1 MTHPVNIRGTTL
13 SIYGESLP
21 LATDQYQLTMGQAYW
36 QQGMAQHEAVF
47 TYAFRDN
54 PFAGGYAVCAG
65 LAYVAYFVQYLKDYG
80 FSDDH
85 VRFLA
90 SLTGHDGKPLFCQEY
105 LAFLRRMPAELHV
118 DGIAEG
124 TAVFA
129 HEPIV
134 RVHGPIIP
142 CQIVESFI
150 LTEMNFQTLIA
161 TKAARICH
169 ATQGEPVSEQGLRR
183 AHGLDG
189 ALTVSR
195 AAYIGGCAS
204 TSNVLAGYLLGIPT
218 SGTMAHSFV
227 MAFASEVE
235 AFRAYA
241 EAMPNNCVFLVDTYN
256 TLNGVK
262 QAAEVGKWLAARGQ
276 KLLGIRLDSGDL
288 AWLSQEARRLL
299 DAQGLTEVKIFA
311 ANDLDEQIIADL
323 KSQGAVIAAWGVG
336 TKLATGGT
344 QAALGGVYKLGGIR
358 PPGKPWR
365 RTVKLSEQRIKTSVP
380 GYLQVRRFRG
390 ANGHLLADAVYDEE
404 LGITDGCTI
413 VAPLDPDRQYT
424 IPPGSAGEDLL
435 VPVCRDGMF
444 VGANPDLSAI
454 RARTMAQLAMLDAT
468 IKRQL
473 HPHEYKVGLEARLFA
488 LRRDMIYAQRGYDDP
503 AHE

>member
-1 MTHPVNIRGTTL
+1 M
-13 SIYGESLP
+13 YGESLP

-36 QQGMAQHEAVF
+36 QQGMANHEAVF
-47 TYAFRDN
+47 TYAFRDH

-65 LAYVAYFVQYLKDYG
+65 LAYVAYFVQFLKDVG
-80 FSDDH
+80 FSEDN

-90 SLTGHDGKPLFCQEY
+90 SLSGHDASPLFRQEY
-105 LAFLRRMPAELHV
+105 LAFLRRMPVDLHV
-118 DGIAEG
+118 DAMLEG
-124 TAVFA
+124 TVVFA
-129 HEPIV
+129 HEPII
-134 RVHGPIIP
+134 RVHGPIIA
-142 CQIVESFI
+142 CQIVESF
-150 LTEMNFQTLIA
+150 LLSEVNFQTLIA
-161 TKAARICH
+161 TKAARICL
-169 ATQGEPVSEQGLRR
+169 ATQGEPVSEQGMRR

-195 AAYIGGCAS
+195 AAYIGGCVS
-204 TSNVLAGYLLGIPT
+204 TSNVLAGAMLGIPT

-227 MAFASEVE
+227 MAFASEAE

-256 TLNGVK
+256 TLNGVQ

-299 DAQGLTEVKIFA
+299 DAQGLTDVKIFA
-311 ANDLDEQIIADL
+311 ANDLDEQIIANL
-323 KSQGAVIAAWGVG
+323 RSQGAVITAWGVG

-365 RTVKLSEQRIKTSVP
+365 RTVKLSEQRVKTSIP
-380 GYLQVRRFRG
+380 GYLQVRRFWG
-390 ANGHLLADAVYDEE
+390 ANGYLLADAVYDEE
-404 LGITDGCTI
+404 LGIADGCTI
-413 VAPLDPDRQYT
+413 VAPLDPDRQFT
-424 IPPGSAGEDLL
+424 IPHGLNAEDML

-444 VGANPDLSAI
+444 VGDNPDLPAI
-454 RARTMAQLAMLDAT
+454 RERTMSQLALLDPT

-473 HPHEYKVGLEARLFA
+473 HPHEYKVGLEAGLFA

-503 AHE
+503 VGE